1 MVELGKG
8 SNENLGSNSFSGSK
22 VGASELALAF
32 YSGLWAYGG
41 WSHLNFI
48 TEEVKNPTRNL
59 PLAICIGKRMKTDG
73 QTDRQTDKQT
83 DY

>member
-8 SNENLGSNSFSGSK
+8 STKYLGSDSFVGSR

-48 TEEVKNPTRNL
+48 TEEVKNPNRNL
-59 PLAICIGKRMKTDG
+59 PLAIFIGV
-73 QTDRQTDKQT
+73 
-83 DY
+83 